1 MPDNQYLQNDLLAY
15 TEAAPDKQYFSN
27 DLLAT
32 TEAANDKQY
41 SSNDLLDNT
50 EAATV
55 LDSTP
60 RTLIRWRQEGT
71 GPPYCKIGRKVRY
84 RYSSLLRWVEA
95 QEVTPVREAH
105 K

>member
-1 MPDNQYLQNDLLAY
+1 MTTQNLLNVLLDA
-15 TEAAPDKQYFSN
+15 TESDPLATPEAAPDKQCS
-27 DLLAT
+27 L
-32 TEAANDKQY
+32 
-41 SSNDLLDNT
+41 NDLLDT
-50 EAATV
+50 PESATV

-95 QEVTPVREAH
+95 QEITPVRESR

>member
-1 MPDNQYLQNDLLAY
+1 MTTDQYL
-15 TEAAPDKQYFSN
+15 SN

-32 TEAANDKQY
+32 TEAAP
-41 SSNDLLDNT
+41 
-50 EAATV
+50 V

-71 GPPYCKIGRKVRY
+71 GPSYCKIGRKVRY

-95 QEVTPVREAH
+95 QEITPVREPR